1 MICWLLFHII
11 CCSGGR
17 TKETIVSW
25 VKKKS
30 GPPAVTLAA
39 KEDVEKHLK
48 GEVAVIGYFAVS

>member
-1 MICWLLFHII
+1 M